1 VPDDYAYINTR
12 VRVMR
17 TKLLGGRALDSALA
31 AGSYQE
37 FLRVLAETGFA
48 AELRETTTEGAG
60 LPELDRA
67 LSRNLFATTQK
78 VLGFADGE
86 ARREIEVLLM
96 RWDLQNLRT
105 IARGVVSGRGGETI
119 LASLVPGGTLKPTT
133 LQTAAQSTDLASAGA
148 ALAVSRHPLTGAF
161 RRGVA
166 AFNTSS
172 RLLDFEVALDQ
183 GYYRHALQVARNTT
197 LRRYLAREIDVT
209 NALIARGSRGQSGQ
223 SGALDPNLFVP
234 GGHLDAGGYSRLAGG
249 DAGGLPEVAAILDSP
264 TLEDA
269 EVAARGALDT
279 AARNVAMSNPE
290 GVGII
295 LDFLRRKE
303 IEVAKLRL
311 IGRGKFYDLPTEQI
325 RREVQA

>member
-1 VPDDYAYINTR
+1 MPDDYAYINTR

-17 TKLLGGRALDSALA
+17 TKLLDGRALDSALA

-48 AELRETTTEGAG
+48 AELRETTSEGAG
-60 LPELDRA
+60 LPELDQA

-78 VLGFADGE
+78 VLGLADGE
-86 ARREIEVLLM
+86 AKREIQVLLM
-96 RWDLQNLRT
+96 RWDLLNLRT
-105 IARGVVSGRGGETI
+105 IARGIVSGRGSEAI
-119 LASLVPGGTLKPTT
+119 LASLVPGGTIKPTT
-133 LQTAAQSTDLASAGA
+133 LQTAAQSTDLASAAA
-148 ALAVSRHPLTGAF
+148 ALAVSGHPLTGAF
-161 RRGVA
+161 RNGVA
-166 AFNTSS
+166 AFNASS
-172 RLLDFEVALDQ
+172 RLLDLEVALDQ
-183 GYYRHALQVARNTT
+183 GYYRHALSVARNTS
-197 LRRYLAREIDVT
+197 LRRYLGREIDVT
-209 NALIARGSRGQSGQ
+209 NALIARGSRGQ
-223 SGALDPNLFVP
+223 ALDPNLFVQ
-234 GGHLDAGGYSRLAGG
+234 GGHLDASGYSRLAGG
-249 DAGGLPEVAAILDSP
+249 DAGGLPEVAAILDAP

-269 EVAARGALDT
+269 EVAARTALDT
-279 AARNVAMSNPE
+279 AARNVAMSDPE

>member
-1 VPDDYAYINTR
+1 MPDDYAYINTR

-37 FLRVLAETGFA
+37 FLRVLAETDLA
-48 AELRETTTEGAG
+48 PDMRETTAEGAG

-67 LSRNLFATTQK
+67 LSQNLFATTRK

-86 ARREIEVLLM
+86 AKREIQALLM
-96 RWDLQNLRT
+96 RWDLVNLKT
-105 IARGVVSGRGGETI
+105 VARGIVSGRGSEAI
-119 LASLVPGGTLKPTT
+119 LESLIPGGTIKPAA
-133 LQTAAQSTDLASAGA
+133 LQTAAQSTDLASAAATIAVSGHPLAQAMRDGA
-148 ALAVSRHPLTGAF
+148 AAYNAS
-161 RRGVA
+161 
-166 AFNTSS
+166 N
-172 RLLDFEVALDQ
+172 RLLDLEVALDQ
-183 GYYRHALQVARNTT
+183 GYYRYALSVARNTS
-197 LRRYLAREIDVT
+197 LRRFLGREIDVT
-209 NALIARGSRGQSGQ
+209 NALIARSGRGQ
-223 SGALDPNLFVP
+223 ALDPNLFVP
-234 GGHLDAGGYSRLAGG
+234 GGRLDAAGYSRLTGG
-249 DAGGLPEVAAILDSP
+249 DAGGVPDVAAILDAP

-269 EVAARGALDT
+269 EVAARTALDN
-279 AARNVAMSNPE
+279 AARNVAAGDPE

-303 IEVAKLRL
+303 IEIAKLRL